1 MNAIKLIFITLALF
15 PLIAGCAVEESPEVP
30 VVPVIEGWI
39 DSDGYPVVMFTAS
52 IIPDEAGVPLADKML
67 RWAKVT
73 ISDGEN
79 TVVMTGG
86 PSDKYFPPFRYY
98 TFDIKGKPGATYRI
112 VADYKDLHAEA
123 ICTMPQPTEIKSI
136 DIEPIENNDTLR
148 AATLRFDAPTD
159 CPAYYC
165 VTIKNPEEQ
174 GRALPAMFGTVEVTM
189 PGQEVSVPLLHPASD
204 LNDKNFVPQLIVGE
218 SLQVSLNRVTPE
230 VYRFWREYDNIVLF
244 GGSLFV
250 SADNGLKGNIAGGY
264 GVWSAQGVS
273 SRTVEVK

>member
-123 ICTMPQPTEIKSI
+123 ICTMPQPT
-136 DIEPIENNDTLR
+136 
-148 AATLRFDAPTD
+148 
-159 CPAYYC
+159 
-165 VTIKNPEEQ
+165 
-174 GRALPAMFGTVEVTM
+174 
-189 PGQEVSVPLLHPASD
+189 
-204 LNDKNFVPQLIVGE
+204 
-218 SLQVSLNRVTPE
+218 
-230 VYRFWREYDNIVLF
+230 
-244 GGSLFV
+244 
-250 SADNGLKGNIAGGY
+250 
-264 GVWSAQGVS
+264 
-273 SRTVEVK
+273 